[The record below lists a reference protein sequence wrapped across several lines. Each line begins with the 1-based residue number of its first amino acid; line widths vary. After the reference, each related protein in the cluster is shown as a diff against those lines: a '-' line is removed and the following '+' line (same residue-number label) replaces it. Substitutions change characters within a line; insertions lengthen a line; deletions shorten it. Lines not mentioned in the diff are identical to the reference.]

1 MCIRDSCITVAYCN
15 KRLILASGSPRR
27 RELLD
32 KFGIN
37 YEILP
42 AQGEESAPP
51 ELTPGERV
59 KALAAQKAEEVAQR
73 LNDPA
78 AVILAADTLVELD
91 GEVLGKPGTAERAQ
105 AMLRALSGREHR
117 VWSGVCI
124 REGEKVLAESEC
136 TSVHFRALTDAEIH
150 AYITTGEPLDKAGA
164 YGYQGLA
171 SLFVERIEGDFFN
184 VMGLPVCRMGQMPVS
199 YTHLGPFRGRA

>member
-1 MCIRDSCITVAYCN
+1 MAYCN

-32 KFGIN
+32 KFGID

-59 KALAAQKAEEVAQR
+59 KVLAAQKAEETAHRV
-73 LNDPA
+73 NDPA

-91 GEVLGKPGTAERAQ
+91 GEVLGKPGASERAR

-124 REGEKVLAESEC
+124 REGERILAESEC
-136 TSVHFRALTDAEIH
+136 TAVRFRTLSDAEIE
-150 AYITTGEPLDKAGA
+150 AYIATGEPLDKAGA

-184 VMGLPVCRMGQMPVS
+184 VMGLPVCRVGQMLREFGIS
-199 YTHLGPFRGRA
+199 LL

>member
-1 MCIRDSCITVAYCN
+1 MDRWPEGPWEQEADPVGQRIIM
-15 KRLILASGSPRR
+15 ASTSPRR

-73 LNDPA
+73 
-78 AVILAADTLVELD
+78 
-91 GEVLGKPGTAERAQ
+91 ER
-105 AMLRALSGREHR
+105 
-117 VWSGVCI
+117 
-124 REGEKVLAESEC
+124 
-136 TSVHFRALTDAEIH
+136 
-150 AYITTGEPLDKAGA
+150 
-164 YGYQGLA
+164 
-171 SLFVERIEGDFFN
+171 
-184 VMGLPVCRMGQMPVS
+184 
-199 YTHLGPFRGRA
+199 

>member
-1 MCIRDSCITVAYCN
+1 
-15 KRLILASGSPRR
+15 
-27 RELLD
+27 
-32 KFGIN
+32 
-37 YEILP
+37 
-42 AQGEESAPP
+42 
-51 ELTPGERV
+51 
-59 KALAAQKAEEVAQR
+59 VAQR

-150 AYITTGEPLDKAGA
+150 AYIATGEPLDKAGA

-184 VMGLPVCRMGQMPVS
+184 VIGLPVCRMGQMLREFDIS
-199 YTHLGPFRGRA
+199 LL

>member
-1 MCIRDSCITVAYCN
+1 MAKIV
-15 KRLILASGSPRR
+15 LASGSPRR

-150 AYITTGEPLDKAGA
+150 AYIAT
-164 YGYQGLA
+164 GYQGLA

-184 VMGLPVCRMGQMPVS
+184 VMGLPVCRTGQMLREFDIS
-199 YTHLGPFRGRA
+199 LL

>member
-1 MCIRDSCITVAYCN
+1 MAYCN

-59 KALAAQKAEEVAQR
+59 KALAAQKAEETAHRV
-73 LNDPA
+73 NDPT

-91 GEVLGKPGTAERAQ
+91 GEVLGKPGASERAR

-124 REGEKVLAESEC
+124 REGERILAESEC
-136 TSVHFRALTDAEIH
+136 TAVRFRALSDAEIE
-150 AYITTGEPLDKAGA
+150 AYIATGEPLDKAGA

-184 VMGLPVCRMGQMPVS
+184 VMGLPVCRVGQMLREFGIS
-199 YTHLGPFRGRA
+199 LL

>member
-1 MCIRDSCITVAYCN
+1 MAYCN

-59 KALAAQKAEEVAQR
+59 KALAVQKAEEVAQR

-91 GEVLGKPGTAERAQ
+91 GEVLGKPGTADRAQ

-124 REGEKVLAESEC
+124 REGEKVFAESEC
-136 TSVHFRALTDAEIH
+136 TSVHFRALSDAEIH
-150 AYITTGEPLDKAGA
+150 AYIATGEPLDKAGA

-184 VMGLPVCRMGQMPVS
+184 VMGLPVCRMGQMLREFDIS
-199 YTHLGPFRGRA
+199 LL

>member
-1 MCIRDSCITVAYCN
+1 MAYCN

-91 GEVLGKPGTAERAQ
+91 GEVLGKPGTGHAARA
-105 AMLRALSGREHR
+105 LRAGAPRMERR
-117 VWSGVCI
+117 V
-124 REGEKVLAESEC
+124 
-136 TSVHFRALTDAEIH
+136 H
-150 AYITTGEPLDKAGA
+150 P
-164 YGYQGLA
+164 
-171 SLFVERIEGDFFN
+171 
-184 VMGLPVCRMGQMPVS
+184 
-199 YTHLGPFRGRA
+199 

>member
-1 MCIRDSCITVAYCN
+1 MAYCN

-91 GEVLGKPGTAERAQ
+91 GKVLGKPGTAERAQ

-150 AYITTGEPLDKAGA
+150 AYITTGEPLDKDAFD
-164 YGYQGLA
+164 QWI
-171 SLFVERIEGDFFN
+171 SENVFVERIEGDFFN
-184 VMGLPVCRMGQMPVS
+184 VMGLPVCRMGQMLREFDIS
-199 YTHLGPFRGRA
+199 LL

>member
-1 MCIRDSCITVAYCN
+1 MAYCN

-32 KFGIN
+32 KFGID

-59 KALAAQKAEEVAQR
+59 KVLAAQKAEETAHRV
-73 LNDPA
+73 NDPA

-91 GEVLGKPGTAERAQ
+91 GEVLGKPGASERAR

-124 REGEKVLAESEC
+124 REGERILAESEC
-136 TSVHFRALTDAEIH
+136 TAVRFRALSDAEIE
-150 AYITTGEPLDKAGA
+150 AYIATGEPLDKAGA

-184 VMGLPVCRMGQMPVS
+184 VMGLPVCRMGQMLRKFGIS
-199 YTHLGPFRGRA
+199 LL

>member
-1 MCIRDSCITVAYCN
+1 MAYCN

-42 AQGEESAPP
+42 AQGEESASP

-59 KALAAQKAEEVAQR
+59 KALAGQKAAEVALR
-73 LNDPA
+73 VNDPA
-78 AVILAADTLVELD
+78 AVILAAVTLVELD
-91 GEVLGKPGTAERAQ
+91 GEVLGKPGTPERARS
-105 AMLRALSGREHR
+105 MLHTLSGREHR
-117 VWSGVCI
+117 VWSGVCL
-124 REGEKVLAESEC
+124 REGENILVESEC
-136 TSVHFRALTDAEIH
+136 TVVHFRTLTDAEIE
-150 AYITTGEPLDKAGA
+150 AYIATGEPLDKAGA

-184 VMGLPVCRMGQMPVS
+184 VMGLPVCRMGQMLREFDIS
-199 YTHLGPFRGRA
+199 LL

>member
-1 MCIRDSCITVAYCN
+1 MAYCN

-32 KFGIN
+32 KFGID

-73 LNDPA
+73 VNDPA
-78 AVILAADTLVELD
+78 AVILAADTLVYADRHLLYD
-91 GEVLGKPGTAERAQ
+91 QVYARVI
-105 AMLRALSGREHR
+105 AL
-117 VWSGVCI
+117 I
-124 REGEKVLAESEC
+124 DD
-136 TSVHFRALTDAEIH
+136 TSVTSRGVRNIFRTLV
-150 AYITTGEPLDKAGA
+150 
-164 YGYQGLA
+164 Q
-171 SLFVERIEGDFFN
+171 
-184 VMGLPVCRMGQMPVS
+184 
-199 YTHLGPFRGRA
+199 

>member
-1 MCIRDSCITVAYCN
+1 MAYCN

-32 KFGIN
+32 KFGID

-59 KALAAQKAEEVAQR
+59 KALAAQKAEETAHRV
-73 LNDPA
+73 NDPT

-91 GEVLGKPGTAERAQ
+91 GEVLGKPGASERAR

-124 REGEKVLAESEC
+124 REGERILAESEC
-136 TSVHFRALTDAEIH
+136 TAVRFRALSDAEIE
-150 AYITTGEPLDKAGA
+150 AYIATGEPLDKAGA

-184 VMGLPVCRMGQMPVS
+184 VMGLPVCRVGQMLREFGIS
-199 YTHLGPFRGRA
+199 LL

>member
-1 MCIRDSCITVAYCN
+1 MAYCN
-15 KRLILASGSPRR
+15 KRLTLASGSPRR

-32 KFGIN
+32 KFGID

-105 AMLRALSGREHR
+105 AMLRELSGREHR

-124 REGEKVLAESEC
+124 REGERIR
-136 TSVHFRALTDAEIH
+136 FRALSDAEIE
-150 AYITTGEPLDKAGA
+150 AYIATGEPLDKAGA

-184 VMGLPVCRMGQMPVS
+184 VMGLPVCRVGQMLREFGIS
-199 YTHLGPFRGRA
+199 LL

>member
-1 MCIRDSCITVAYCN
+1 MAYCK

-42 AQGEESAPP
+42 AQDEESAPA

-59 KALAAQKAEEVAQR
+59 KALAANKAAEVAR
-73 LNDPA
+73 RVNDPA

-91 GEVLGKPGTAERAQ
+91 GQVLGKPGTPKRAAE
-105 AMLRALSGREHR
+105 MLHALSGRPHR
-117 VWSGVCI
+117 VWSGVCV
-124 REGEKVLAESEC
+124 REGEKILAESEC
-136 TSVHFRALTDAEIH
+136 THVHFRTLSDAEIE
-150 AYITTGEPLDKAGA
+150 AYIQTGEPLDKAGA

-184 VMGLPVCRMGQMPVS
+184 VMGLPVCR
-199 YTHLGPFRGRA
+199 TGRMLREFDISLL

>member
-1 MCIRDSCITVAYCN
+1 MAYCN

-59 KALAAQKAEEVAQR
+59 KALAAQKAEETAHRV
-73 LNDPA
+73 NDPA

-91 GEVLGKPGTAERAQ
+91 GEVLGKPGASERAR

-124 REGEKVLAESEC
+124 REGERILAESEC
-136 TSVHFRALTDAEIH
+136 TAVRFRALSDAEIE
-150 AYITTGEPLDKAGA
+150 AYIATGEPLDKAGA

-171 SLFVERIEGDFFN
+171 S
-184 VMGLPVCRMGQMPVS
+184 S
-199 YTHLGPFRGRA
+199 SGRTGG

>member
-1 MCIRDSCITVAYCN
+1 MAYCN

-32 KFGIN
+32 KFGID

-42 AQGEESAPP
+42 AQGE
-51 ELTPGERV
+51 
-59 KALAAQKAEEVAQR
+59 
-73 LNDPA
+73 
-78 AVILAADTLVELD
+78 
-91 GEVLGKPGTAERAQ
+91 ERAQ

-150 AYITTGEPLDKAGA
+150 AYIATGEPLDKAGA
-164 YGYQGLA
+164 YGYQGIA

-184 VMGLPVCRMGQMPVS
+184 VMGLPVCRMGQMLREFDIS
-199 YTHLGPFRGRA
+199 LL

>member
-1 MCIRDSCITVAYCN
+1 MAYCN

-32 KFGIN
+32 KFSID

-78 AVILAADTLVELD
+78 AVILAADTL
-91 GEVLGKPGTAERAQ
+91 GARKARHGGAGAGYAARA
-105 AMLRALSGREHR
+105 LRA
-117 VWSGVCI
+117 
-124 REGEKVLAESEC
+124 
-136 TSVHFRALTDAEIH
+136 
-150 AYITTGEPLDKAGA
+150 GA
-164 YGYQGLA
+164 PRM
-171 SLFVERIEGDFFN
+171 ERR
-184 VMGLPVCRMGQMPVS
+184 LHP
-199 YTHLGPFRGRA
+199 

>member
-1 MCIRDSCITVAYCN
+1 MAYCN

-59 KALAAQKAEEVAQR
+59 KALAVQKAEEVAQR

-91 GEVLGKPGTAERAQ
+91 GEVLGKPGTADRAQ
-105 AMLRALSGREHR
+105 VMLRALSGREHR

-124 REGEKVLAESEC
+124 REDEKVLAESEC

-150 AYITTGEPLDKAGA
+150 AYIATGEPLDKAGA

-184 VMGLPVCRMGQMPVS
+184 VMGLPVCRMGQMLREFDIS
-199 YTHLGPFRGRA
+199 LL

>member
-1 MCIRDSCITVAYCN
+1 MAYCN

-32 KFGIN
+32 KFGID

-59 KALAAQKAEEVAQR
+59 KALAAQKAEEVAHR
-73 LNDPA
+73 VNDPA

-91 GEVLGKPGTAERAQ
+91 GEVLGKPGASERAR

-124 REGEKVLAESEC
+124 REGERILAESEC
-136 TSVHFRALTDAEIH
+136 TAVRFRTLSDAEIE
-150 AYITTGEPLDKAGA
+150 AYIATGEPLDKAGA

-184 VMGLPVCRMGQMPVS
+184 VMGLPVCRMGQMLREFGIS
-199 YTHLGPFRGRA
+199 LL

>member
-1 MCIRDSCITVAYCN
+1 MAYCN

-150 AYITTGEPLDKAGA
+150 AYIATGEPLDKAGA

-184 VMGLPVCRMGQMPVS
+184 VMVLPVCRMGQMLREFDIS
-199 YTHLGPFRGRA
+199 LL

>member
-1 MCIRDSCITVAYCN
+1 MAYCK

-32 KFGIN
+32 KFGID

-59 KALAAQKAEEVAQR
+59 KALAAQKAEETAHRV
-73 LNDPA
+73 NDPT

-91 GEVLGKPGTAERAQ
+91 GEVLGKPGAGERAR

-124 REGEKVLAESEC
+124 REGERILAESEC
-136 TSVHFRALTDAEIH
+136 TAVRFRTLSDAEIE
-150 AYITTGEPLDKAGA
+150 AYIATGEPLDKAGA

-184 VMGLPVCRMGQMPVS
+184 VMGLPVCRVGQMLREFGIS
-199 YTHLGPFRGRA
+199 LL

>member
-1 MCIRDSCITVAYCN
+1 MAYCK

-32 KFGIN
+32 KFGIH

-42 AQGEESAPP
+42 AQDEESAPA

-59 KALAAQKAEEVAQR
+59 KTLAAHKAAEVAQR
-73 LNDPA
+73 VNDPA

-91 GEVLGKPGTAERAQ
+91 GQILGKPGTPKRAAE
-105 AMLRALSGREHR
+105 MLHALSGRAHR
-117 VWSGVCI
+117 VWSGVCV
-124 REGEKVLAESEC
+124 REGGRILTESEC
-136 TSVHFRALTDAEIH
+136 TLVHFRTLSDAEIE
-150 AYITTGEPLDKAGA
+150 AYIQTGEPLDKAGA

-184 VMGLPVCRMGQMPVS
+184 VVGLPVCRTGQMLREFDIS
-199 YTHLGPFRGRA
+199 LL

>member
-1 MCIRDSCITVAYCN
+1 MAYCK

-32 KFGIN
+32 KFGIS

-42 AQGEESAPP
+42 AQGEETAPV
-51 ELTPGERV
+51 ELSPGERV
-59 KALAAQKAEEVAQR
+59 KALAAQKAAEVAGR
-73 LNDPA
+73 VNDPE

-91 GEVLGKPGTAERAQ
+91 GAVLGKPGTPEKARE
-105 AMLRALSGREHR
+105 MLRALSGKAHR

-124 REGEKVLAESEC
+124 REGEAAACESEC
-136 TSVHFRALTDAEIH
+136 TAVHFRPLSDAEIG
-150 AYITTGEPLDKAGA
+150 AYIATGEPLDKAGA

-184 VMGLPVCRMGQMPVS
+184 VMGLPVCRMGQM
-199 YTHLGPFRGRA
+199 LRAFDISLL

>member
-1 MCIRDSCITVAYCN
+1 MAYCN

-32 KFGIN
+32 KFGID

-59 KALAAQKAEEVAQR
+59 KALAAQKAEETAHRV
-73 LNDPA
+73 NDPT

-91 GEVLGKPGTAERAQ
+91 GEVLGKPGASERAR

-124 REGEKVLAESEC
+124 REGERILAESEC
-136 TSVHFRALTDAEIH
+136 TAVRFRALSDAEIE
-150 AYITTGEPLDKAGA
+150 AYIATGEPLDKAGA

-184 VMGLPVCRMGQMPVS
+184 VMGLPVCRMGQMLREFGIS
-199 YTHLGPFRGRA
+199 LL

>member
-1 MCIRDSCITVAYCN
+1 MAYCK

-32 KFGIN
+32 KFGID

-59 KALAAQKAEEVAQR
+59 KALAAQKAEETAHRV
-73 LNDPA
+73 NDPT

-91 GEVLGKPGTAERAQ
+91 GEVLGKPGAGERAR

-124 REGEKVLAESEC
+124 REGERILAESEC
-136 TSVHFRALTDAEIH
+136 TAVRFRALSDAEIE
-150 AYITTGEPLDKAGA
+150 AYVATGEPLDKAGA

-184 VMGLPVCRMGQMPVS
+184 VMGLPVCRVGQMLREFGIS
-199 YTHLGPFRGRA
+199 LL

>member
-1 MCIRDSCITVAYCN
+1 MADPGDPVCPRVVPPGNDF
-15 KRLILASGSPRR
+15 LAAAQ
-27 RELLD
+27 LLTGAVD
-32 KFGIN
+32 RVGQLARI
-37 YEILP
+37 
-42 AQGEESAPP
+42 AGGA
-51 ELTPGERV
+51 GERV

-91 GEVLGKPGTAERAQ
+91 GEVLGKPGTADRAQ
-105 AMLRALSGREHR
+105 VMLRALSGREHR

-136 TSVHFRALTDAEIH
+136 TSVHFRALTDEEIH
-150 AYITTGEPLDKAGA
+150 AYIATGEPLDKAGA

-184 VMGLPVCRMGQMPVS
+184 VIGLPVCRMGQMLREFDIS
-199 YTHLGPFRGRA
+199 LL